1 MSTVPDSTAESK
13 LVVARQK
20 KATGDAAF
28 KAGNLGDALRAYHEV
43 LLYAEGLDKSVLSAL
58 RQSGGVAAALKSG
71 PIDSAAAPKERT
83 EADDLVEKV
92 YANMSACHIKRQN
105 WKRAQETAEK
115 ALAKNP
121 SNYKAMFRQGKALG
135 EQGFFE
141 RAEKILEEIIKQTS
155 ADAPAATAEL
165 KRLRAIDKE
174 REKIHNQKLKG
185 WLSRGG
191 LDTSTPDT
199 VEEVSS
205 PGTKERRSTGAT

>member
-1 MSTVPDSTAESK
+1 MSIVPDSTESK

-28 KAGNLGDALRAYHEV
+28 KAGNWSDALRAYHEV
-43 LLYAEGLDKSVLSAL
+43 LLYAEGLDKSVLYAL
-58 RQSGGVAAALKSG
+58 RQSAGVASALKSG

-92 YANMSACHIKRQN
+92 YANMSACHIKRSN
-105 WKRAQETAEK
+105 WRRAQETAEK

-121 SNYKAMFRQGKALG
+121 SNYKAMFRRGKALG

-141 RAEKILEEIIKQTS
+141 RAEKILEELIKQSS

-174 REKIHNQKLKG
+174 RERIHNQKLKG

-191 LDTSTPDT
+191 LDTSTTDA

-205 PGTKERRSTGAT
+205 PGTKEKRSTGAA